1 MATEGEGGINNEHGG
16 GSGGDIASYQDE
28 LPNAFIWPTS
38 LRSGLPLSYNT
49 TDWLTDWQET
59 CNKA

>member
-49 TDWLTDWQET
+49 TD
-59 CNKA
+59 